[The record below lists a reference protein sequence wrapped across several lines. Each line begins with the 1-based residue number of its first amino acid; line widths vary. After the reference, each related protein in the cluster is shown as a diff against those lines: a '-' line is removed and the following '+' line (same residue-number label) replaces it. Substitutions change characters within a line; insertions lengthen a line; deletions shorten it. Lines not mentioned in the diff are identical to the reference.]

1 MVCPQTRR
9 VHQKGA
15 LFLSRPDSRSIL
27 SFIHKECIRNFPLS
41 WWAHL
46 GSNQG
51 PTGYEPVALPA
62 ELWALSLLY
71 VIPQGCQPLLSKQ
84 FGVLSSEQL
93 NLMFG
98 VQGLKL

>member
-1 MVCPQTRR
+1 MVCPQIRR

-71 VIPQGCQPLLSKQ
+71 VIPQGCQPHAPHRVHG
-84 FGVLSSEQL
+84 FAL
-93 NLMFG
+93 NRYRFRP
-98 VQGLKL
+98 KP